1 VEENTLP
8 LHSLSNFNSDGSS
21 KKRKVS
27 NLGVSTPDTVEE
39 NFLEEEP
46 TKKKFKKIENM
57 TFDEQVDFAKESILN
72 YLTMAPRT
80 KKQLLDKLVLRGYS
94 AEAIATALARMEE
107 VGIVNDSEFAKLWVS
122 ARRNNAK
129 LAPYAI
135 KRELTLKGVE
145 EDIIEDALSDITE
158 ESLFESARAIALNK
172 IKIVK
177 GDKNAKVSKI
187 ASAIARKGYSS
198 SIAFAVAKEVVS
210 EHGENLDDMF
220 LDSGE
225 Q

>member
-1 VEENTLP
+1 MP

-21 KKRKVS
+21 KKKKVS
-27 NLGVSTPDTVEE
+27 NLGVSAPDSIEE
-39 NFLEEEP
+39 GLIADEP
-46 TKKKFKKIENM
+46 AKKKFKKIENM
-57 TFDEQVDFAKESILN
+57 TFEEQVDFAKESILN

-80 KKQLLDKLVLRGYS
+80 KKQLFDKLVLRGYS
-94 AEAIATALARMEE
+94 LEAIDVALSRMEE
-107 VGIVNDSEFAKLWVS
+107 VGIINDTEFARLWVS
-122 ARRNNAK
+122 ARRGNAK

-135 KRELTLKGVE
+135 KRELVLKGVDE
-145 EDIIEDALSDITE
+145 TIIEDALSEITE
-158 ESLFESARAIALNK
+158 ESLISSAKEIALSK

-177 GDKNAKVSKI
+177 GDRNSKISKI

-198 SIAFAVAKEVVS
+198 AIAFSVAKEVVS
-210 EHGENLDDMF
+210 ENGENLDDMF